1 MDILIATEFK
11 YSSYKT
17 GKIDNNIIFQELFR
31 V

>member
-1 MDILIATEFK
+1 MDTLVATEFK

-17 GKIDNNIIFQELFR
+17 GKINYNIIFQELFK